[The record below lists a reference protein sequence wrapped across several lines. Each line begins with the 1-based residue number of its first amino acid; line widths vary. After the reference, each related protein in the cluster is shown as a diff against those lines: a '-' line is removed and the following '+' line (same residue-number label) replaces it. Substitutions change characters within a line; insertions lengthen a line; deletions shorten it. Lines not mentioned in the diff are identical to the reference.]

1 MKILNNVL
9 YIEKDERYINLKN
22 TIMVAKIIQGDKS
35 KIAFNFE
42 NIVSNKNDD
51 FLIPEFHY
59 MFLDYNELENTYE
72 QLSKILVS
80 YGFIEFETLNG
91 KRLINPNKI
100 NSFYFKDNI
109 LYLNLNSSLNTIDK
123 KLSSLSLKC
132 SNVNK
137 KDIEK
142 LIENI
147 L

>member
-51 FLIPEFHY
+51 YLIPEFHY

-109 LYLNLNSSLNTIDK
+109 LYLNLNSSLNTLDK
-123 KLSSLSLKC
+123 KLGSLSLKC

>member
-42 NIVSNKNDD
+42 NIISNKNDD

>member
-51 FLIPEFHY
+51 YLIPEFHY

-91 KRLINPNKI
+91 KRFINPNKI

-109 LYLNLNSSLNTIDK
+109 LYLNLNSSLNTLDK

>member
-51 FLIPEFHY
+51 YLIPEFHY

-72 QLSKILVS
+72 QLSKILAS

-109 LYLNLNSSLNTIDK
+109 LYLNLNSSLNTLDK

>member
-51 FLIPEFHY
+51 YLIPEFHY

-109 LYLNLNSSLNTIDK
+109 LYLNLNSSLNTLDK